1 MSEKSQLINKLK
13 SSKKSR
19 ASYVRSLVS
28 VNIASQTRA
37 LRRRQNMTQKK
48 LADEAEMLQPR
59 ISVIERPGESQYTL
73 ETLIRLAAAFK
84 VGLIVKFAPL
94 SEMLRW
100 ENEFSQDN
108 FDVVTI
114 DKDVEFQREEK
125 EREQLP
131 IALQWDVFQRSLSGN
146 WGMLSADPLH
156 CLHEINAV
164 RQPSISTSTEPQIPQ
179 PGSLGEER
187 GYSKKLHVFKQK
199 EPRDALFPDTSPA
212 TGSQTMP
219 ILDHH

>member
-13 SSKKSR
+13 NSKKSR

-94 SEMLRW
+94 SEMLKW
-100 ENEFSQDN
+100 ENEFSQDTFN
-108 FDVVTI
+108 VVTV
-114 DKDVEFQREEK
+114 DKDIEFQREEK
-125 EREQLP
+125 EKQP
-131 IALQWDVFQRSLSGN
+131 QIALIWAAFRRILSENKGMSLPEPIHGLRQKNILTLRSIPVS
-146 WGMLSADPLH
+146 SK
-156 CLHEINAV
+156 
-164 RQPSISTSTEPQIPQ
+164 PQIPQ
-179 PGSLGEER
+179 PGSLGEASADTKTFSVHEQVAAP
-187 GYSKKLHVFKQK
+187 GVSSLTN
-199 EPRDALFPDTSPA
+199 PSALGLSRI
-212 TGSQTMP
+212 P
-219 ILDHH
+219 IEVRT